1 MASTAPATPARPRP
15 VPLSEQVVGVIGASS
30 GIGRATAAGF
40 LDAGAAVAVM
50 ARRGEL
56 LRDLLAE
63 RRPGAARAWAFA
75 GDATVRA
82 DVQAFIDGTVERF
95 GRLDVLVAGTGLNIR
110 ARAFP
115 ELTAESWERML
126 AANLTSAF
134 HCTQAV
140 LPQMRGQGGGLII
153 YISSVSGI
161 GPDASGAAYQAAKH
175 GLSGLVGAVRF
186 EEQDRHVR
194 TSIIFPGAV
203 NTPLILQRPTPP
215 TPEQLA
221 IALQPEDVAAA
232 CLFVAG
238 MPPHVSIPELVMRPA
253 LL

>member
-1 MASTAPATPARPRP
+1 MAARAHTTPAQPRHIP
-15 VPLSEQVVGVIGASS
+15 VPEQVVGVIGASS
-30 GIGRATAAGF
+30 GIGRATATAF
-40 LDAGAAVAVM
+40 LDAGATVSVM

-56 LRDLLAE
+56 LRDLIAE
-63 RRPGAARAWAFA
+63 RRPDGARASAFT

-82 DVQAFIDGTVERF
+82 DVQGFIEGTLERH
-95 GRLDVLVAGTGLNIR
+95 GRLDVLVASTGLNIR

-115 ELTAESWERML
+115 ELTSEAWERML

-134 HCTQAV
+134 LCTQIA
-140 LPQMRGQGGGLII
+140 LPPMREQGGGLII

-161 GPDASGAAYQAAKH
+161 GADASGAAYQAAKH
-175 GLSGLVGAVRF
+175 GLSGMVGAVRF
-186 EEQDRHVR
+186 EERDRNIR

-221 IALQPEDVAAA
+221 LALQPEDVAAA
-232 CLFVAG
+232 CVFVAG